1 MSTTPSSSRPA
12 AQALT
17 TLLPRVAPYRLL
29 RAALFERL
37 RALDHGQLIVED
49 PLGRAIFGRASRD
62 APALIAS
69 VRIHDLRA
77 YRHIALGG
85 DVGVAESYLR
95 GDWSSPDLVA
105 LFRLFTRNIQLSHRL
120 GAFTD
125 RLVNLRYQ
133 IDHWLRSNTRAG
145 SRHNIR
151 AHYDLGNDF
160 FALFLDDTMTYSC
173 GIFASPASTM
183 REASIAKLERIC
195 RKLDLQPGDRL
206 LEIGTGWGS
215 LAMHA
220 ARHHGCHVTTTTISA
235 EQHELASR
243 RVRDAGLA
251 DRITLL
257 RRDYRDLDGTYD
269 KLVSVEMIEAVGHD
283 YHDEFFR
290 VCSRRLAPHGLML
303 LQAITVPDQRY
314 DLARRSV
321 DVIRHFIFPGSVIP
335 SVTALLTSITRA
347 TDLRL
352 FHHEDITPHYA
363 TTLACWR
370 ARFRDNIEPIRAL
383 GYDEPFLRLWDYYLA
398 SCEAA
403 FAERYLGDVQ
413 MLLSRPACRRE
424 PILPA
429 L

>member
-1 MSTTPSSSRPA
+1 MSTTPPSSRPA

-17 TLLPRVAPYRLL
+17 TLWPRVAPYRLL

-37 RALDHGQLIVED
+37 RALDHGELVIED
-49 PLGRAIFGRASRD
+49 PLGRAVFGRASGDAD
-62 APALIAS
+62 APVAC
-69 VRIHDLRA
+69 VTIHDLAA

-85 DVGVAESYLR
+85 DVGAAESYVQ
-95 GDWSSPDLVA
+95 GHWTSPDLVA

-120 GAFTD
+120 GAFAG

-133 IDHWLRSNTRAG
+133 VDHWLRRNTRAG
-145 SRHNIR
+145 AKHNIR

-173 GIFASPASTM
+173 GIFDAPARTM
-183 REASIAKLERIC
+183 REASIAKLDRIC

-220 ARHHGCHVTTTTISA
+220 AGRYGCHVTTTTISA
-235 EQHELASR
+235 EQHALASR
-243 RVRDAGLA
+243 RVREAGLS

-257 RRDYRDLDGTYD
+257 QRDYRDLDGTYD

-283 YHDEFFR
+283 FYDEFFG
-290 VCSRRLAPHGLML
+290 VCSRRLAPDGLML

-314 DLARRSV
+314 DIARRSV
-321 DVIRHFIFPGSVIP
+321 DVIRYFIFPGSVIP
-335 SVTALLTSITRA
+335 SVTALLGAITRA

-363 TTLACWR
+363 TTLAHWR
-370 ARFRDNIEPIRAL
+370 ARFRENIERIRAL

-413 MLLSRPACRRE
+413 MLLTKPASRRA

>member
-1 MSTTPSSSRPA
+1 MSTTPTSSRPA
-12 AQALT
+12 VQALV
-17 TLLPRVAPYRLL
+17 TLLPKAAPYRLL

-37 RALDHGQLIVED
+37 HGLAHGQLVIED
-49 PLGRAIFGRASRD
+49 PLGRAVFGRASRD
-62 APALIAS
+62 ARALAAS

-85 DVGVAESYLR
+85 DVGAAESYLQ
-95 GDWSSPDLVA
+95 GHWSSPDLVA

-120 GAFTD
+120 GALSD

-133 IDHWLRSNTRAG
+133 VDHWLRKNTRSG
-145 SRHNIR
+145 SAHNIR

-183 REASIAKLERIC
+183 HEASVAKLDRIC
-195 RKLDLQPGDRL
+195 RKLDLRPGERL

-220 ARHHGCHVTTTTISA
+220 ARRYGCHVTTTTISA
-235 EQHELASR
+235 EQYELAGR
-243 RVRDAGLA
+243 RVREAGLA
-251 DRITLL
+251 DRVTLL

-283 YHDEFFR
+283 YYDEFFR
-290 VCSRRLAPHGLML
+290 ACSRRLTPEGLML

-314 DLARRSV
+314 DAARRSV

-335 SVTALLTSITRA
+335 SVTALLGSITRA

-363 TTLACWR
+363 LTLAAWR
-370 ARFRDNIEPIRAL
+370 ARFWENIERIRAL
-383 GYDEPFLRLWDYYLA
+383 GYDEPFVRLWDYYLA

-413 MLLSRPACRRE
+413 MLLCKPACRRE